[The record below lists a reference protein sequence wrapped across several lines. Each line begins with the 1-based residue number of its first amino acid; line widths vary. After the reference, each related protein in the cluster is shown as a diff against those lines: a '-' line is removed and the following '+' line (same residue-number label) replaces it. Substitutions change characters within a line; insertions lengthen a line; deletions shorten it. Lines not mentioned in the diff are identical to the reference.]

1 MSMSAL
7 RRLVFIMLVSLLG
20 AASSAVAQTPEPFPA
35 PSPALWRSGVLTDP
49 INHPTPDAAC
59 RVQWQDNNPTATYEN
74 PTPGASS
81 NVYNCHWSGGSTVL
95 PAATQLVCPPGGGWA
110 IVGGYCIQAN
120 EQRTSAPCDCVTPV
134 SGTPVP
140 FVGNPINLQ
149 GGDKVEFA
157 RDYATADGLLAVD
170 RFYQSGSRGRGTLSP
185 TEIVGFGTHW
195 HGLIPGQLVIGNPDL
210 NNSFDIAE
218 YLPVAGGI
226 QQFGATNTA
235 DPASYSYAPQGL
247 NRYRVSMV
255 SVPSVDRA
263 VYFRQ
268 TEDTASTGEVRLD
281 FPNGDFILFRRWGAS
296 ATQSSPPS
304 QPLGTQR
311 LLIPTEHH
319 LASGYT
325 RYFDYTGGAANPYRI
340 RDSFGRQMLL
350 TWQNVINRVPCFG
363 GPPGSMCDGAQAL
376 NRPVISTVTLPDGTS
391 LAYQYDTA
399 APTGGGGPNDR
410 LIGMQHLASDGTT
423 LLFGRTYLYE
433 NGTFPYALTGIR
445 DQANQRLSSI
455 AYDQAGLPQSTEK
468 LATIPVG
475 GAPAVVVDRYEVE
488 NLRVNSGTLLR
499 VVTNPL
505 GLETTYRFSQSNGIG
520 SDYLLPRNLTNMDIA
535 ATALVPARSQNWGYQ
550 SNLVDTATDGR
561 AIVTDN
567 NNDPQGRPTLVRDAF
582 GRPEVQTTTL
592 EWQSARDLPE
602 SEQRGNLRIEYDYDA
617 QGRVIERREI
627 DVSTHTLP
635 YPTSGQTRTWTYQ
648 WLANGRLD
656 MMNGPREPDGQ
667 GRDDTEDYAYDAAGN
682 LESVT
687 NGLGHVTRFESFD
700 ANGRPKRMYDANN
713 VQTRFTY
720 DALGRMTEMSVRDP
734 GGSAHAVTTFE
745 YDIEHRIVGITRP
758 ATARLGMT
766 YDLAGRLTDITA
778 PTGEKIAFTY
788 DAMGNVTRQRTT
800 DSTSAQRADI
810 SRTFDELG
818 RMITQTL
825 GPGRTWQF
833 SYDNQDNPT
842 RTTSARNF
850 ATDQAFDGLAR
861 LIRTVHP
868 DTGEDE
874 FGYNQND
881 DLTTFTDPLDVA
893 TGFTYNGFGQVIREV
908 SPDRGTTVYR
918 YTSGGDFESVLDAR
932 GQQIDYTHD
941 ILGRVTSRTP
951 VGLAAQAVAY
961 TYDIAAI
968 GGSYGVGRLA
978 RIDDGSGSTR
988 FQYDHRGNM
997 VQRKQTILGASG
1009 ITTAFAYDLAD
1020 RITRITYP
1028 SGREVDYGRDA
1039 QGRVTSVA
1047 TRASS
1052 GGATQTLLSDGLYDP
1067 FGALATA
1074 TFGNGQLYKQTRDAN
1089 GRLTGRRYRSGAGT
1103 TLWSVGYG
1111 YDADDNITSITDLVN
1126 ASRTLTYQYDGVDR
1140 LARTDVASGSIQ
1152 REDFIHDLG
1161 GNRVRVE
1168 RRALPTD
1175 PTPASQDTYSR
1186 TAGTNR
1192 IASITTPA
1200 GTRTFTPDARGNLSS
1215 EDRPGTDDVMVGYD
1229 GYARL
1234 TSYVRTGEANLA
1246 MAYNGMDQ
1254 RVALTRDSAT
1264 RRFVQDGGGRLLGEY
1279 AATPSQPFSE
1289 YIWLLPEVADG
1300 GGSFG
1305 GDDGMGG
1312 WSPIAVATADGA
1324 GGTATL
1330 HWLQTDHLGR
1340 PVASYD
1346 ASGAST
1352 TLPVTTTQLA
1362 FPGQQ
1367 QTLADLWYN
1376 QYRDYDP
1383 TTGRY
1388 IQTDPIGLA
1397 GDVNPYVY
1405 AGANPVGM
1413 VDPDGLAAAL
1423 PAAALCA
1430 GPQAVGCVVVGGI
1443 VISAACAA
1451 SPACRAA
1458 AVEAAS
1464 TVFNQIWDAITNPPV
1479 LLSPPQSNT
1488 RCNDDDPN
1496 CQRAINEARRRYLKL
1511 INDRIP
1517 NYESGGG
1524 IGSPDATHYRSLL
1537 ELQQALRDAIRR
1549 IRLYCRTMPPELAEW
1564 ERAAN
1569 QFVPPRH

>member
-7 RRLVFIMLVSLLG
+7 RSLVFIMLVSLLG

-110 IVGGYCIQAN
+110 IVGGFCIQAN

-185 TEIVGFGTHW
+185 TEIAGFGSHW

-325 RYFDYTGGAANPYRI
+325 RYFDYAGGAVTPYRI

-350 TWQNVINRVPCFG
+350 TWQNVIIRVPCFG

-399 APTGGGGPNDR
+399 APTGSGGPNDR

-423 LLFGRTYLYE
+423 LLFGRSYIYE

-468 LATIPVG
+468 LATVPVG
-475 GAPAVVVDRYEVE
+475 GTPAVVVDRYEVE
-488 NLRVNSGTLLR
+488 HLRVNSGTLLR

-520 SDYLLPRNLTNMDIA
+520 SDYLLPRNLTTMDIA
-535 ATALVPARSQNWGYQ
+535 ATALVPARTQNWGYL

-567 NNDPQGRPTLVRDAF
+567 NNDVQGRPTLVRDAL
-582 GRPEVQTTTL
+582 GRPEVQTTAL
-592 EWQSARDLPE
+592 EWQPVRDLTE

-656 MMNGPREPDGQ
+656 LMNGPRSPDGQ

-687 NGLGHVTRFESFD
+687 NGMGHVTRFESFD

-713 VQTRFTY
+713 VQTGFTY
-720 DALGRMTEMSVRDP
+720 DALGRMTQMTVREP

-766 YDLAGRLTDITA
+766 YDLAGRLSDITA

-800 DSTSAQRADI
+800 DSTNAQRADI
-810 SRTFDELG
+810 ARTFDELG

-825 GPGRTWQF
+825 GPGRTW
-833 SYDNQDNPT
+833 SYAYDAQDNPT

-874 FGYNQND
+874 LGYNQND
-881 DLTTFTDPLDVA
+881 DLTSFTDPLDVA

-908 SPDRGTTVYR
+908 SPDRGTSVYE
-918 YTSGGDFESVLDAR
+918 YGPGGDLTAATDGR
-932 GQQIDYTHD
+932 GQRVEFTQD
-941 ILGRVTSRTP
+941 ILGRVLTRTP
-951 VGLAAQAVAY
+951 VGLAGEQISY
-961 TYDIAAI
+961 SYDSAGIA
-968 GGSYGVGRLA
+968 GSYGVGRLA
-978 RIDDGSGSTR
+978 TISDASGTTH
-988 FQYDHRGNM
+988 FKYDHRGNIVTRQQVIAGSPTLTLSM
-997 VQRKQTILGASG
+997 T
-1009 ITTAFAYDLAD
+1009 YDLAD

-1028 SGREVDYGRDA
+1028 SGRWANYARDA
-1039 QGRVTSVA
+1039 RGRVETITMLRSGAPSV
-1047 TRASS
+1047 TTLMSS
-1052 GGATQTLLSDGLYDP
+1052 MAYEP
-1067 FGALATA
+1067 FGALASA
-1074 TFGNGQLYKQTRDAN
+1074 TLGNGQLYKQTRDDS
-1089 GRLTGRRYRSGAGT
+1089 GRLTARRYRTDAGAN
-1103 TLWSVGYG
+1103 LWSVAYG
-1111 YDADDNITSITDLVN
+1111 YDADDNITGITDLVTP
-1126 ASRTLTYQYDGVDR
+1126 ARDLAFQYDGVDR
-1140 LARTDVASGSIQ
+1140 LARVDLAQGPER
-1152 REDFIHDLG
+1152 REDYVHDLG
-1161 GNRVRVE
+1161 GNRIRVE
-1168 RRALPTD
+1168 RRTLPTD
-1175 PTPASQDTYSR
+1175 PTPASQDSYTR
-1186 TAGTNR
+1186 TTGTNR
-1192 IASITTPA
+1192 IASITTAA
-1200 GTRTFTPDARGNLSS
+1200 GTRTFTPDARGNLVA
-1215 EDRPGTDDVMVGYD
+1215 EDRPGTNDVTVGYD

-1234 TSYVRTGEANLA
+1234 ISYGRTGEANLT

-1254 RVALTRDSAT
+1254 RVALTTGGVT
-1264 RRFVQDGGGRLLGEY
+1264 RRFVYDMDGRLLGEY
-1279 AATPSQPFSE
+1279 GPNGSQFFAE
-1289 YIWLLPEVADG
+1289 YIWQSPEVGDSG
-1300 GGSFG
+1300 EFG

-1312 WSPIAVATADGA
+1312 WAPLAVAASNGA
-1324 GGTATL
+1324 GASQTF
-1330 HWLQTDHLGR
+1330 HWLHVSHLGV

-1346 ASGAST
+1346 ASGNATSLT
-1352 TLPVTTTQLA
+1352 GITLLG
-1362 FPGQQ
+1362 FPGQT
-1367 QTLADLWYN
+1367 QTLADLYYN

-1388 IQTDPIGLA
+1388 IQADPIGLA

-1413 VDPDGLAAAL
+1413 VDPWGLAVTT
-1423 PAAALCA
+1423 PAAITACA
-1430 GPQAVGCVVVGGI
+1430 GPQA
-1443 VISAACAA
+1443 
-1451 SPACRAA
+1451 PACVTI
-1458 AVEAAS
+1458 AVAGVAVLVTISCVTSPECVRQVREFLTYA
-1464 TVFNQIWDAITNPPV
+1464 WCRITNPPIV
-1479 LLSPPQSNT
+1479 LSPPSEMAGPSRRERSTDYPSWVDEYQ
-1488 RCNDDDPN
+1488 RDPN
-1496 CQRAINEARRRYLKL
+1496 EDCHAFATEILNDKYGYGNWRRGPGSEYSKIVKACQR
-1511 INDRIP
+1511 
-1517 NYESGGG
+1517 GG
-1524 IGSPDATHYRSLL
+1524 
-1537 ELQQALRDAIRR
+1537 LR
-1549 IRLYCRTMPPELAEW
+1549 
-1564 ERAAN
+1564 
-1569 QFVPPRH
+1569 